1 MSSIFTSMEVSAT
14 ALAAQRVRMNLIAE
28 NLANAEVTRTP
39 SGQPYRRKGVVLG
52 SRDAST
58 FDHLLNAGRVPGGV
72 EVLQVVESQT
82 PPNLVYNPSH
92 PDADTKGYVTMPNIN
107 PVMEMVDL
115 ISASRAYEANVTA
128 IQIAKSMVTKTLEI
142 GR

>member
-1 MSSIFTSMEVSAT
+1 MGSIFASMEISAT

-39 SGQPYRRKGVVLG
+39 SGGPYRRKGVVLG
-52 SRDAST
+52 ARETSA
-58 FDHLLNAGRVPGGV
+58 FEGLLNANVTPGGV
-72 EVLQVVESQT
+72 EVLKIVESQAPPT
-82 PPNLVYNPSH
+82 PVYNPSH
-92 PDADTKGYVTMPNIN
+92 PDADAKGYVAMPAIN
-107 PVMEMVDL
+107 PMMEMVDL
-115 ISASRAYEANVTA
+115 VSASRAYEANVSA

>member
-1 MSSIFTSMEVSAT
+1 MGSIFASMEINAT

-39 SGQPYRRKGVVLG
+39 TGGPYRRKGVVLG
-52 SRDAST
+52 TRGT
-58 FDHLLNAGRVPGGV
+58 PGFEGLLKAGDVSGGV
-72 EVLQVVESQT
+72 EVLKIVESQA
-82 PPNLVYNPSH
+82 PPNPVYNPSH
-92 PDADTKGYVTMPNIN
+92 PDADSTGYVAMPSIN

-115 ISASRAYEANVTA
+115 MSASRAYEANVSA
-128 IQIAKSMVTKTLEI
+128 IQIAKSMMAKTLEI

>member
-1 MSSIFTSMEVSAT
+1 MGSMFASMEISAT

-39 SGQPYRRKGVVLG
+39 SGGPYRRKGVVLG
-52 SRDAST
+52 ARETSA
-58 FDHLLNAGRVPGGV
+58 FNGLLNASLTPGGV
-72 EVLQVVESQT
+72 EVLKILESPA
-82 PPNLVYNPSH
+82 PPNLVYKPSH
-92 PDADTKGYVTMPNIN
+92 PDADDKGYVAMPNIN

-115 ISASRAYEANVTA
+115 ISASRSYEANVSA
-128 IQIAKSMVTKTLEI
+128 IQIAKSMMAKTLEI

>member
-1 MSSIFTSMEVSAT
+1 MDISAT

-39 SGQPYRRKGVVLG
+39 SGQPYRRKGVMLG
-52 SRDAST
+52 ARESA
-58 FDHLLNAGRVPGGV
+58 FDGLLNAGLTPGGV
-72 EVLQVVESQT
+72 EVLKIVESQA

-92 PDADTKGYVTMPNIN
+92 PDADVKGYVAMPNIN
-107 PVMEMVDL
+107 PVVEMVDL

-128 IQIAKSMVTKTLEI
+128 IQLSKSMVTKTLEI

>member
-1 MSSIFTSMEVSAT
+1 MGSMFASMEINAT

-39 SGQPYRRKGVVLG
+39 IGGPYRRKGVVLG
-52 SRDAST
+52 TRGTSA
-58 FDHLLNAGRVPGGV
+58 FEGLLNAGAAPGGV
-72 EVLQVVESQT
+72 EVLKIVESQAS
-82 PPNLVYNPSH
+82 PNLVYNPSH
-92 PDADTKGYVTMPNIN
+92 PDADTAGYVAMPNIN

-115 ISASRAYEANVTA
+115 MSASRAYEANISA
-128 IQIAKSMVTKTLEI
+128 IQIAKNMMTKTLEI

>member
-1 MSSIFTSMEVSAT
+1 MGSIFASMEISAT

-39 SGQPYRRKGVVLG
+39 SGGPYRRKGVVLG
-52 SRDAST
+52 ARETSA
-58 FDHLLNAGRVPGGV
+58 FEGLLNANVTPGGV
-72 EVLQVVESQT
+72 EVLKIVESQA
-82 PPNLVYNPSH
+82 PPTQVYNPSH
-92 PDADTKGYVTMPNIN
+92 PDADAKGYVAMPAIN
-107 PVMEMVDL
+107 PMMEMVDL
-115 ISASRAYEANVTA
+115 VSASRAYEANVSA